1 MSVNSVLTV
10 GNVLGIYASKAMGE
24 ENGFPCDSCDATLE
38 VTKLVRVIH
47 AHFQLIHTD
56 THAQIETCAKSPYR
70 GRRQSPQQLA

>member
-47 AHFQLIHTD
+47 AHFHLIHTD
-56 THAQIETCAKSPYR
+56 TRTNRNMC
-70 GRRQSPQQLA
+70 